1 MMMRIKENNML
12 NYLLIAVYLI
22 ASIAGLILF
31 KLGCKK
37 EFLVGASTG
46 ILNIKISFI
55 SIVGLLCYL
64 FSFLLYMFIISK
76 FDMSYIVPL
85 TTGIVQIATFIF
97 AIVLFDESVNIYK
110 VSGIFVI
117 LIGIYLL
124 NHK

>member
-1 MMMRIKENNML
+1 MKMRIKENNML

-31 KLGCKK
+31 KLGCKQ

-110 VSGIFVI
+110 ISGIFVI